1 MGERLRVYCETTF
14 WSWLVAK
21 PSTNPDHAVKQA
33 YTRKWWD
40 ECAPFCDIYVS
51 NHVARE
57 AADGDTVQAS
67 LRMTEI
73 GKYEHLDGDHPQV
86 YSLAMD
92 LLRMHA
98 VPEREIADAFH
109 IATAAVYGM
118 DILLTWN
125 CRHMANLVTLPKTA
139 SVIALAGYECPR
151 ILTPE
156 KALEVQYV

>member
-33 YTRKWWD
+33 YTLKWWE
-40 ECAPFCDIYVS
+40 ECAP
-51 NHVARE
+51 
-57 AADGDTVQAS
+57 
-67 LRMTEI
+67 L
-73 GKYEHLDGDHPQV
+73 
-86 YSLAMD
+86 
-92 LLRMHA
+92 
-98 VPEREIADAFH
+98 
-109 IATAAVYGM
+109 
-118 DILLTWN
+118 DILLTYN

-139 SVIALAGYECPR
+139 SVVALAGYECPK